1 MKILGFALS
10 DYGWLLQIA
19 NILALAIGGWAALW
33 MRQKFVAQAEFM
45 AAIQRIIALETSHTI
60 DAERIPT
67 KSEVAALRDRLQLV
81 EAGDKLFEE
90 RMKSLATREDIDDVK
105 KVLADQDG
113 MRRDVSGE
121 VASVKATV
129 TEMNKTLGML
139 SKYLLT
145 GGGKS

>member
-45 AAIQRIIALETSHTI
+45 AVIKRIVTLETNHQI

-67 KSEVAALRDRLQLV
+67 KREVAEIHLRLLAV

-90 RMKSLATREDIDDVK
+90 RMKSLATKDDVSQLLQK
-105 KVLADQDG
+105 MERQDG
-113 MRRDVSGE
+113 DRRALNEKVSGIDQLL
-121 VASVKATV
+121 VRLSHPIDTIYKH
-129 TEMNKTLGML
+129 ML
-139 SKYLLT
+139 HE
-145 GGGKS
+145 GKS